1 MLKIA
6 LTTMTTITKMKLM
19 VMIMMVM
26 MVVMMMIKDVNT
38 TGLDCD
44 DDYNNDNDY
53 HDNNHGI
60 LIRCL
65 NSIESQH
72 SKQVILLHIGVT
84 FLHSVSPPL

>member
-1 MLKIA
+1 MLKIT

-19 VMIMMVM
+19 VMIMMM
-26 MVVMMMIKDVNT
+26 MIVMMMIKDVNT

-44 DDYNNDNDY
+44 DDYNNGNDY

-65 NSIESQH
+65 NSIELQH
-72 SKQVILLHIGVT
+72 SKQVILLHIGAT